1 MRSLLQ
7 RFCRCLSVSSSR
19 RRLDVSARDQA
30 VATLE
35 SRIVLSDLS
44 GWVGNAQLSGDV
56 VSVNWTVYNQAPD
69 MIFSGFNVDFWLSRD
84 TSFSVDDR
92 FIGAEFLPS
101 GFPGFYSLPTLTKA
115 MGLPASS
122 DSYWSGGGSSYNIL
136 MLIDPYN
143 NVWESNEWNNVSTTP
158 FTRGNGGG
166 GGGGGIGQISD
177 LNQLPETG
185 ARAGAVLSAV
195 FTNLQARLKEAASA
209 QSAMSSSVAKAVALP
224 NVSKDLTSMNSSIAS
239 IAKLFANYIKG
250 TATSVTLAPGVVL
263 DAADLDLMERYLY
276 FVYTDPSTASA
287 ANQGT
292 SAPAVG
298 AAANIF
304 DPKSLLPK
312 LSDYPKLQKAADF
325 VNSAIDATKGALA
338 KVDNGIRWVVEQLD
352 GTAKARLQAERE
364 AKAVAEAKE
373 LAERAAQLERELA
386 TPSIEDMLAA
396 MDNTMHGAP
405 MIFTMASNRLKAL
418 MKNIRGS
425 VHKLEDEVVDL
436 EAFQRARLL
445 PGTWQGRVDRQADN
459 LSGDIKL
466 TFKPSLNGTVS
477 GTIDHTFY
485 NGRSKARTTGTF
497 TGVLDEFNVFR
508 GTATVSNSSGSGTYP
523 ISWNLNGTTFSGT
536 LYTGEMITFSATK
549 S

>member
-7 RFCRCLSVSSSR
+7 RFCRCMSFSSSR

-30 VATLE
+30 VAPLE

-44 GWVGNAQLSGDV
+44 GWVGNAELSGDV

-84 TSFSVDDR
+84 TTFSVDDR

-101 GFPGFYSLPTLTKA
+101 GFPGFYTYPTQTKF
-115 MGLPASS
+115 MGLPSS
-122 DSYWSGGGSSYNIL
+122 TDPYWSGGGTSFNVL

-143 NVWESNEWNNVSTTP
+143 NVWESNEWNNVFSSP

-166 GGGGGIGQISD
+166 GGGGIGDISD
-177 LNQLPETG
+177 LSQLPETG

-195 FTNLQARLKEAASA
+195 FTNLQTRLKEAASA

-224 NVSKDLTSMNSSIAS
+224 NVSKDLTSMSSSIAS

-263 DAADLDLMERYLY
+263 DAAKLDLMERYLK
-276 FVYTDPSTASA
+276 FVYTDPSTGAATNQSASP
-287 ANQGT
+287 
-292 SAPAVG
+292 PALA

-352 GTAKARLQAERE
+352 GTAKC
-364 AKAVAEAKE
+364 
-373 LAERAAQLERELA
+373 
-386 TPSIEDMLAA
+386 
-396 MDNTMHGAP
+396 
-405 MIFTMASNRLKAL
+405 
-418 MKNIRGS
+418 
-425 VHKLEDEVVDL
+425 
-436 EAFQRARLL
+436 
-445 PGTWQGRVDRQADN
+445 
-459 LSGDIKL
+459 
-466 TFKPSLNGTVS
+466 
-477 GTIDHTFY
+477 
-485 NGRSKARTTGTF
+485 
-497 TGVLDEFNVFR
+497 
-508 GTATVSNSSGSGTYP
+508 
-523 ISWNLNGTTFSGT
+523 
-536 LYTGEMITFSATK
+536 
-549 S
+549 

>member
-7 RFCRCLSVSSSR
+7 RFCRCLSFSSSR

-30 VATLE
+30 VAPLE

-44 GWVGNAQLSGDV
+44 GWVGNAELSGDV

-84 TSFSVDDR
+84 TTFSGDDR
-92 FIGAEFLPS
+92 FIGSEFLPS
-101 GFPGFYSLPTLTKA
+101 GFPGFYSLPTLTKV

-122 DSYWSGGGSSYNIL
+122 DSYWSGGGASYNIL
-136 MLIDPYN
+136 MLIDPYS
-143 NVWESNEWNNVSTTP
+143 NVWESNEWNNVFTTP

-166 GGGGGIGQISD
+166 GGGGIGQISD
-177 LNQLPETG
+177 LSQLPETG

-263 DAADLDLMERYLY
+263 DAADLDLMERDLT
-276 FVYTDPSTASA
+276 FVYTDPSTTAA
-287 ANQGT
+287 ANQGA
-292 SAPAVG
+292 SAPALAA
-298 AAANIF
+298 AAANIL
-304 DPKSLLPK
+304 DLKSILPK

-373 LAERAAQLERELA
+373 LAERAAQLQRELA
-386 TPSIEDMLAA
+386 TPSMEDMFAA
-396 MDNTMHGAP
+396 IDNTMQGAP
-405 MIFTMASNRLKAL
+405 AIFIMSSNRLKAL

-425 VHKLEDEVVDL
+425 VNRLEDEVVDL

-445 PGTWQGRVDRQADN
+445 PGTWRGRVDRQADN

-466 TFKPSLNGTVS
+466 TFKSSLNGTVE

-485 NGRSKARTTGTF
+485 NGRLKARTTGFF

-508 GTATVSNSSGSGTYP
+508 GTATVSNSSGSSSYP
-523 ISWNLNGTTFSGT
+523 ISWNLNGTTFS
-536 LYTGEMITFSATK
+536 
-549 S
+549 

>member
-287 ANQGT
+287 AN
-292 SAPAVG
+292 
-298 AAANIF
+298 
-304 DPKSLLPK
+304 
-312 LSDYPKLQKAADF
+312 
-325 VNSAIDATKGALA
+325 
-338 KVDNGIRWVVEQLD
+338 
-352 GTAKARLQAERE
+352 
-364 AKAVAEAKE
+364 
-373 LAERAAQLERELA
+373 
-386 TPSIEDMLAA
+386 
-396 MDNTMHGAP
+396 
-405 MIFTMASNRLKAL
+405 
-418 MKNIRGS
+418 
-425 VHKLEDEVVDL
+425 
-436 EAFQRARLL
+436 
-445 PGTWQGRVDRQADN
+445 
-459 LSGDIKL
+459 
-466 TFKPSLNGTVS
+466 
-477 GTIDHTFY
+477 
-485 NGRSKARTTGTF
+485 
-497 TGVLDEFNVFR
+497 
-508 GTATVSNSSGSGTYP
+508 
-523 ISWNLNGTTFSGT
+523 
-536 LYTGEMITFSATK
+536 
-549 S
+549 